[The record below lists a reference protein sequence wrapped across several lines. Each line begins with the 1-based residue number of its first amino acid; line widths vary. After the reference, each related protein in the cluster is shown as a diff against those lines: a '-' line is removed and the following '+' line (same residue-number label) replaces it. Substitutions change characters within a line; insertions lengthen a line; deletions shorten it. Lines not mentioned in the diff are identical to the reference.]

1 MDLVNAYSIF
11 IQVYQNVGALFFSNL
26 CLTSSN
32 IAFHTACEWSTSE
45 MDVDRAI
52 LAATYRQ
59 AFLSFETS
67 TSRLSQSLLF
77 TRAFGIH
84 NPVDVTSQ

>member
-11 IQVYQNVGALFFSNL
+11 TQVHRNVGALFFSNL
-26 CLTSSN
+26 MLDVIEYC
-32 IAFHTACEWSTSE
+32 IPHWSTSE
-45 MDVDRAI
+45 MDVDQAI
-52 LAATYRQ
+52 LAAAYRQ